1 MAASTAELNI
11 RRESLLSAL
20 SNVVLVVVHLGTL
33 GLLTRALDPAGL
45 GAYFYALSA
54 ALIAI
59 IPSREL
65 SNIMRKRASENDSPT
80 GEFFGLAQVGTGL
93 YLLVFAGALAL
104 IAPTIVTYTPLT
116 QPTIIAFGV
125 YTAVLTQS
133 AMSTRLYDAVGSPGA
148 SMISQS
154 IREAA
159 FFGAVVVLVWR
170 GVASPHSVLLTAAG
184 IHLLTALAI
193 YAVVGVVPQ
202 LPSRDSLTSGFEFG
216 KWSFP
221 TGVASY
227 LWEQAPALLMG
238 VLLGGAA
245 VAMYETAKRVTM
257 VGAYL
262 ATCINDP
269 LLVKASGIGTA
280 DDEVMRY
287 VELALDYTPSVA
299 IPVVFLLAPVAS
311 EILTV
316 AAGSAYATGGLVLVG
331 VATIHVLS
339 GMMTP
344 ISAAIRGV
352 NKPRYVFYL
361 TAATLLV
368 GVPGV
373 FLGATT
379 AGVEG
384 VVLVL
389 VAMELAGVALSEVA
403 ARYALGQYIV
413 PDTLHLQFGA
423 AAVAGTLVWFA
434 SNAVDVTNTSTLAGV
449 LAVGVTVH
457 YGLFALTSESFRSG
471 TRKTFQD
478 VGQLL
483 GGETSSPTHRA
494 D

>member
-1 MAASTAELNI
+1 MAASTAELSV
-11 RRESLLSAL
+11 RRESLLSAM
-20 SNVVLVVVHLGTL
+20 SNVVLVVVHLSTL
-33 GLLTRALDPAGL
+33 GLLTRSLDPVGL

-65 SNIMRKRASENDSPT
+65 SNIMRKRASESDSPT
-80 GEFFGLAQVGTGL
+80 GEFFGLAQAGTAL
-93 YLLVFAGALAL
+93 YLLAFGGALSL
-104 IAPTIVTYTPLT
+104 IAPVIVAYTPLT
-116 QPTIIAFGV
+116 TPTILAFGV

-148 SMISQS
+148 SMIAQS
-154 IREAA
+154 VRETA
-159 FFGAVVVLVWR
+159 FFGGVVVLVWHG
-170 GVASPHSVLLTAAG
+170 GVTPHSVLLLAAG
-184 IHLLTALAI
+184 IHLLASLAI
-193 YAVVGVVPQ
+193 YLVVGVVPR

-221 TGVASY
+221 NGVAGY
-227 LWEQAPALLMG
+227 LWEQAPPLLMG

-269 LLVKASGIGTA
+269 LLVKASAIGSA
-280 DDEVMRY
+280 DEEVMRY

-316 AAGSAYATGGLVLVG
+316 AAGPEYAAGGLVLLG

-368 GVPGV
+368 GAPAVV
-373 FLGATT
+373 LGATT

-384 VVLVL
+384 VVFVL
-389 VAMELAGVALSEVA
+389 VVIELVGVALAEVA
-403 ARYALGQYIV
+403 AYYALDQFVV
-413 PDTLHLQFGA
+413 PNTLHLQFGA
-423 AAVAGTLVWFA
+423 AAVAGALVWVA
-434 SNAVDVTNTSTLAGV
+434 SHTFDVTSASTLGFV
-449 LAVGVTVH
+449 LAVGVIVH
-457 YGLFALTSESFRSG
+457 YGLFALASESFRNGSVE
-471 TRKTFQD
+471 TFRD
-478 VGQLL
+478 VARFV
-483 GGETSSPTHRA
+483 GGATSP
-494 D
+494 